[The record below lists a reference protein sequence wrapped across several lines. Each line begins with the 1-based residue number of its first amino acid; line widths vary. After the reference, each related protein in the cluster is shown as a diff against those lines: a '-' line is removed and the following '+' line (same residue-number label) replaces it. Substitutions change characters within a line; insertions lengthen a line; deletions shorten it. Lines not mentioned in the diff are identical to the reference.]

1 MDLMEKIKRYTNRK
15 LYSTKTN
22 SYVKLGY
29 IAELVKNDEK
39 FQVIDNA
46 TKEDITVKT
55 LHSALSTLDLSA
67 KTVIDLIRAN

>member
-1 MDLMEKIKRYTNRK
+1 MEKIKRYTNRK

-22 SYVKLGY
+22 CYVKLGY
-29 IAELVKNDEK
+29 IADLVKNGEK

-55 LHSALSTLDLSA
+55 LHSALITLDLSA
-67 KTVIDLIRAN
+67 KTVVDLIRNN

>member
-1 MDLMEKIKRYTNRK
+1 MEKIKRYTNRK

-22 SYVKLGY
+22 CYVKLGY
-29 IAELVKNDEK
+29 IADLVKNGEK

-55 LHSALSTLDLSA
+55 LHSALITLDIPYE
-67 KTVIDLIRAN
+67 TVISLLKGDS